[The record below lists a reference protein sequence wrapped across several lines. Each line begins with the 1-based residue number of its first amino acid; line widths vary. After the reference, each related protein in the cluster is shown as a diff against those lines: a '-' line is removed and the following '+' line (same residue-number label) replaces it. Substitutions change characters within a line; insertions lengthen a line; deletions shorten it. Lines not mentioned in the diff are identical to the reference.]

1 MINLYT
7 RKKMLRIANSIVV
20 EDLNSPVPHRDYK
33 SQEEKDKHLLEHL
46 MHLWNVE
53 RDKVIQN
60 KWVEGYERHLKELQI
75 VQNFIPE
82 ELKFEYKEVAFE
94 SNLNREYILGTTT
107 TEKAAYLIIALHEY
121 FKLCDPRVHD
131 LPYISLDKPSEY
143 RDTYNILIVVD
154 LLDFDHLTG

>member
-75 VQNFIPE
+75 VQNFIP
-82 ELKFEYKEVAFE
+82 
-94 SNLNREYILGTTT
+94 
-107 TEKAAYLIIALHEY
+107 
-121 FKLCDPRVHD
+121 
-131 LPYISLDKPSEY
+131 
-143 RDTYNILIVVD
+143 
-154 LLDFDHLTG
+154 